1 MQFSLALMKQKKLEE
16 KQLIIALCKEHTMR
30 KRPMYDWSFNSKI
43 AIIAEVKKASPSK
56 GIIKIVDPA
65 EQAVHYQQAG
75 AKAISVLTDS
85 HYFGGSFDDLCHV
98 ANVVTLPV
106 LCKEFICYPEQ
117 IDAAYLC
124 GADSVLLINAM
135 LTASELQML
144 YDYAIAK
151 HLTPLIEIHALSELD
166 TVLTLKPQY
175 IMVNMRNLNT
185 LEIDYK
191 TGTEAL
197 QAILSPIIKIC
208 ASSID
213 TSHLLRHIK
222 EKTGATIFLVGT
234 ALMQAENPKSFL
246 QELSNV
252 C

>member
-65 EQAVHYQQAG
+65 EQAVRYQQAG

-98 ANVVTLPV
+98 ANAVTLPV
-106 LCKEFICYPEQ
+106 LCKEFICYTEQ

-135 LTASELQML
+135 LTASELKTL
-144 YDYAIAK
+144 YDYTIAK

-166 TVLTLKPQY
+166 TVLTLKP
-175 IMVNMRNLNT
+175 
-185 LEIDYK
+185 
-191 TGTEAL
+191 
-197 QAILSPIIKIC
+197 
-208 ASSID
+208 
-213 TSHLLRHIK
+213 
-222 EKTGATIFLVGT
+222 
-234 ALMQAENPKSFL
+234 
-246 QELSNV
+246 
-252 C
+252 